1 MTSYN
6 VDEPIYALA
15 TAYAP
20 SALAVIRL
28 SGKNTIEMLSQA
40 FSSPS
45 RLNKAAGKTLVHGY
59 ILDDENVRID
69 EVVLAV
75 YREGSGYT
83 GEEAVEISCH
93 GSLVVLRR
101 LFTRLEQ
108 LGFKRAEKGEFTF
121 RAFMHGRMDLTQAE
135 AVEEIIHS
143 KSEISQEKALDR
155 LSGKL
160 RDSLAAVKTRL
171 VDILASLEVQLDY
184 AEEKRKCHR

>member
-6 VDEPIYALA
+6 VDEPIYAPA

-45 RLNKAAGKTLVHGY
+45 RLNKAASKTLVHGY
-59 ILDDENVRID
+59 ILDEENVRID

-101 LFTRLEQ
+101 LSKGRRRGNSPSVPSCTDAWISHRPKLSRRSFT
-108 LGFKRAEKGEFTF
+108 
-121 RAFMHGRMDLTQAE
+121 
-135 AVEEIIHS
+135 
-143 KSEISQEKALDR
+143 
-155 LSGKL
+155 
-160 RDSLAAVKTRL
+160 
-171 VDILASLEVQLDY
+171 ASP
-184 AEEKRKCHR
+184 R